1 MKDNLI
7 HICLDILKRKDIKN
21 EIKSIISPL
30 TDIILIDIYPY
41 IYIIILFVL
50 LIFFIILVNLVLLIL
65 TLRNKNN
72 S

>member
-7 HICLDILKRKDIKN
+7 ELCLNILKRKDIKN

-30 TDIILIDIYPY
+30 TDILLSEIYPY

-50 LIFFIILVNLVLLIL
+50 FIFFIILINLVLLIIN
-65 TLRNKNN
+65 LRSKI
-72 S
+72 